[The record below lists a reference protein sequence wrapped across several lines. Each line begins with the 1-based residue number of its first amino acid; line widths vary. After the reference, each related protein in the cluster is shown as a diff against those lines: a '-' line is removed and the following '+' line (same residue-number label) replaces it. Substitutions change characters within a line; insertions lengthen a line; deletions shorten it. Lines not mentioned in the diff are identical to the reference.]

1 MVVVVVLVVVLVV
14 VVVVAVVVAVAVVR
28 AVANTLSKCGSMRV
42 VRPLGRT
49 VAPYLNR
56 QRTN

>member
-1 MVVVVVLVVVLVV
+1 MVVVVVVVSVVV
-14 VVVVAVVVAVAVVR
+14 VAVVR

>member
-1 MVVVVVLVVVLVV
+1 MVVVVVVVLVVVLVV
-14 VVVVAVVVAVAVVR
+14 VVVVAVVVAVVR

>member
-1 MVVVVVLVVVLVV
+1 MVVVVVVVLVVVLVV
-14 VVVVAVVVAVAVVR
+14 VVVVAVVVAVVR

-42 VRPLGRT
+42 VRPLGRP

>member
-1 MVVVVVLVVVLVV
+1 MVVVVVVVLVV
-14 VVVVAVVVAVAVVR
+14 VVVVVVVLVVAVVR

>member
-1 MVVVVVLVVVLVV
+1 MVVFVV
-14 VVVVAVVVAVAVVR
+14 VVVVVVVVVAVVR

-42 VRPLGRT
+42 VRPLGRP